1 MVRTVLVVEDDA
13 VLRAVLREILEDRG
27 HAVLEAGDL
36 AGARRALATPD
47 LDMVLL
53 DQRLPDG
60 DGRTLLSARAAD
72 GPPVIMLTVTDD
84 QAVKVAALEAGADDY
99 VVKPFDPG
107 ELLARIAAVWR
118 RVDPPATGVQRFA
131 DIEVDLTQRVVSKGG
146 EQVRLTRTELDLLEV
161 FVRHPGRLL
170 THAEVLKSV
179 WGPGYETEG
188 NYVRLYV
195 AQLRRKL
202 GDDAGAPRYIAN
214 EPGIGYRWIAP
225 AA

>member
-13 VLRAVLREILEDRG
+13 VVRALLREILEGRG
-27 HAVLEAGDL
+27 HAVVEAGDL
-36 AGARRALATPD
+36 AGARRALAAPEM
-47 LDMVLL
+47 DMVLL

-60 DGRTLLSARAAD
+60 DGLTLLSDRTAAT
-72 GPPVIMLTVTDD
+72 PPVIMLTVTDD

-99 VVKPFDPG
+99 VVKPFDPE

-118 RVDPPATGVQRFA
+118 RVDPTVSDLQRFG
-131 DIEVDLTQRVVSKGG
+131 DVEVDLIRRVVTRSGD
-146 EQVRLTRTELDLLEV
+146 QVRLTRTELDLLEV
-161 FVRHPGRLL
+161 FVRNPGRLL

-202 GDDAGAPRYIAN
+202 GDDASAPRFIAN
-214 EPGIGYRWIAP
+214 EPGIGYRWIA

>member
-1 MVRTVLVVEDDA
+1 VVRTVLVVEDDA
-13 VLRAVLREILEDRG
+13 VLRALLREILQGRG
-27 HAVLEAGDL
+27 HAVVEAADL
-36 AGARRALATPD
+36 ATARHALATAD

-60 DGRTLLSARAAD
+60 DGRTLLSGRGTGA
-72 GPPVIMLTVTDD
+72 PPVIMLTVTDD
-84 QAVKVAALEAGADDY
+84 QDVKVAALEAGADDY
-99 VVKPFDPG
+99 VVKPFDPE

-118 RVDPPATGVQRFA
+118 RVDPALTDLQRFG
-131 DIEVDLTQRVVSKGG
+131 DVEVDLRRRVVTRGG
-146 EQVRLTRTELDLLEV
+146 EQIRLTRTELDLLEV

-170 THAEVLKSV
+170 THAEVLRAV

-202 GDDAGAPRYIAN
+202 GDDATAPRFIAN
-214 EPGIGYRWIAP
+214 EPGIGYRWIA
-225 AA
+225 AV